1 MENFGYY
8 VFCLIAFVVVFFL
21 IKKIAGCMIKT
32 VIMAIVAA
40 ILAAVYFL
48 CFKFSDLLIL
58 HRNRKTDIAAVANK
72 NSNGETISVFLL
84 SL

>member
-21 IKKIAGCMIKT
+21 IEKIAGCMIKT
-32 VIMAIVAA
+32 VIMTIVAA

-48 CFKFSDLLIL
+48 CF
-58 HRNRKTDIAAVANK
+58 
-72 NSNGETISVFLL
+72 
-84 SL
+84 

>member
-1 MENFGYY
+1 MEIFGYY

-21 IKKIAGCMIKT
+21 IKKIAACMIKT

-48 CFKFSDLLIL
+48 CF
-58 HRNRKTDIAAVANK
+58 
-72 NSNGETISVFLL
+72 
-84 SL
+84 